1 MTFLDGALQGKKVLV
16 TGATGFIG
24 GCLAQRLAQE
34 EGAAVT
40 GSGRS
45 LDKVPFLRQAG
56 VDLQKADLL
65 DTARM
70 RQLVSDQAIVFD
82 VAAWAG
88 QRHGN
93 IDKAYALNVTATE
106 DLVRMAAE
114 SGVSRVV
121 HVSSIAAY
129 GTTQAEVINENHPLD
144 TEQSD
149 DYGRTKAIG
158 EQRALQLG
166 DELGMEVVV
175 VRPAMVYGPRS
186 QGWTVGM
193 LKLVKSGTPVII
205 GDGLDHAH
213 PVYVDN
219 LIDGMLLTAVHSQA
233 AGQAFNFCDRPL
245 DWRTFF
251 GYYGDMCGRQ
261 PRSIPLWL
269 AKMVAAANDALGLGL
284 PLTRRRIEF
293 YTRRSRYPT
302 TKAEDL
308 LGYQSRVTIDEG
320 MRHTEAWLRQEGY
333 LNGE

>member
-1 MTFLDGALQGKKVLV
+1 MRALV

-24 GCLAQRLAQE
+24 GRLAQRLAQE
-34 EGAAVT
+34 EGAVVT

-56 VDLQKADLL
+56 VNLQKADLL

-70 RQLVSDQAIVFD
+70 RQLVSNQAIVFD
-82 VAAWAG
+82 VAAWVG

-93 IDKAYALNVTATE
+93 SDKATALNVTATE
-106 DLVRMAAE
+106 NLVRVAAE

-129 GTTQAEVINENHPLD
+129 GTAESDVIDESHPLD

-149 DYGRTKAIG
+149 DYGRTKAMG

-166 DELGMEVVV
+166 AELGLEVTV

-186 QGWTVGM
+186 QGWTVSM

-205 GDGLDHAH
+205 GDGLGHAY
-213 PVYVDN
+213 PVYIDN
-219 LIDGMLLTAVHSQA
+219 LIDGMLLTAVHPRA

-269 AKMVAAANDALGLGL
+269 AKMVAAINDALGLRL
-284 PLTRRRIEF
+284 PLTRRRIKF
-293 YTRRSRYPT
+293 YTRQSRYPT
-302 TKAEDL
+302 TRAENL
-308 LGYQSRVTIDEG
+308 LGYQARVTIDEG
-320 MRHTEAWLRQEGY
+320 MRRAEAWLRQEGY